1 MEAQSSDFYIT
12 KTGMPV
18 DPQYIKDN
26 GERFLFK
33 PFNAKSY
40 QSLESALLDGKVAV
54 DTELMVLEVGGQTL
68 ALIKKQMAYHHVAQ
82 GKVNDEAWAAF
93 F

>member
-1 MEAQSSDFYIT
+1 MDSQSSDFYVT

-18 DPQYIKDN
+18 DPKFITDS

-40 QSLESALLDGKVAV
+40 QSLEEALITGKVTA
-54 DTELMVLEVGGQTL
+54 DTELMVLQVAGKTL
-68 ALIKKQMAYHHVAQ
+68 TLIKKQMAYHHVGQ
-82 GKVNDEAWAAF
+82 GEIDGESWAAF

>member
-1 MEAQSSDFYIT
+1 MEAQSSDFYVT

-18 DPQYIKDN
+18 DPNYIKDS

-33 PFNAKSY
+33 PFNANSY
-40 QSLESALLDGKVAV
+40 QSLESAFIDGKVAV
-54 DTELMVLEVGGQTL
+54 DTELMVFEVAGQTL
-68 ALIKKQMAYHHVAQ
+68 TLIKKQMAYHHVAQ
-82 GKVNDEAWAAF
+82 GRLNGEAWAAF